1 VFSIDNVIQY
11 AKKSKINLVC
21 GNFVK
26 NICKKALRFQG
37 VSVYQY
43 DSL

>member
-1 VFSIDNVIQY
+1 VFSKDNIIQY
-11 AKKSKINLVC
+11 ARRVDLVC

-26 NICKKALRFQG
+26 NICKKALRFWG
-37 VSVYQY
+37 VSLYQY